1 MFYLGTTVMMLKLQ
15 KKQRWPAGSK
25 QIMAVDVL
33 TGKSKKMQ
41 ADRTL
46 CSPPKIEDES
56 VGM

>member
-1 MFYLGTTVMMLKLQ
+1 MMLKLQ